1 MKSSKTKNLFFSIA
15 ILAIAIVAFGWY
27 YLATRPVSI
36 ELQSD
41 KTAYFKVDMPVVE
54 VMVNNLKDADNGQI
68 AVTYD
73 NSVLELSETMPSEGV
88 TYNTLGNTV
97 IFELSKD
104 YVASGENKAGEI
116 TFESTSQGT
125 VDLVFD
131 ADKTYVNNKDGEM
144 ELSLKEVSFEIGVA
158 PREAEENANEQDSN
172 DPNEL

>member
-15 ILAIAIVAFGWY
+15 ILAIAILAFGWY

-36 ELQSD
+36 ELESD
-41 KTAYFKVDMPVVE
+41 KAAYFNVDMPVVE
-54 VMVNNLKDADNGQI
+54 VMVKNLKDAENGQV

-73 NSVLELSETMPSEGV
+73 NSVLDLSEAMPSEGV
-88 TYNTLGNTV
+88 NHETLGNTV
-97 IFELSKD
+97 IFELTEGFID
-104 YVASGENKAGEI
+104 SGENKAGEI